1 MQGNSNLFSCFLKI
15 ILKQFAYFKYFSY
28 LCCVINERLQRG
40 CRKPERV
47 GEMKSQSRMR
57 VYISVR
63 IWKIKVA
70 LTIEL

>member
-1 MQGNSNLFSCFLKI
+1 MKL
-15 ILKQFAYFKYFSY
+15 FAYFKYFSY
-28 LCCVINERLQRG
+28 LCSVIKERLQRG

-47 GEMKSQSRMR
+47 GKMKSQSRMR

-63 IWKIKVA
+63 IWKIKVT